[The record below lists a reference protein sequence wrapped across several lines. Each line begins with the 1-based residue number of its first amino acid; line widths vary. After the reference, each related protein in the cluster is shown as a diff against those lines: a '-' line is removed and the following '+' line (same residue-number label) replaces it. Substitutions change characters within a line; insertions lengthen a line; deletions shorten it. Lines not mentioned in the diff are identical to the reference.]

1 MLLVQ
6 SGMTPVAAVVA
17 SHNKPFTEIY
27 FHHLRNKVKKGEGK
41 KKKKK
46 KVNEEGT
53 QQWASVRT

>member
-17 SHNKPFTEIY
+17 SHKPFTKIY
-27 FHHLRNKVKKGEGK
+27 FHHLLNKVEKGEG
-41 KKKKK
+41 KKKK

-53 QQWASVRT
+53 